1 MQVPQHKSFT
11 GPLIL
16 LTLVCFLIEGLLP
29 FAPTPLGDV
38 NFHQEARALSLSLRG
53 SNAWANL
60 RISHAPGPAL
70 YYSIPYLFVPAG
82 ASEHTYWIAGSI
94 WNFFCTT
101 LATVLVYF
109 TARLLAG
116 ERAGRIA
123 AILVLI
129 APFGI
134 YYSFGIAAETPG
146 FLGAAVFAYGW
157 ARYRTHQAAGALIS
171 CSGLILLVLNRPNT
185 LPVAALALLIAVL
198 GWASKSAVMRA
209 EAKLALRC
217 ALVTFGAV
225 VVASAL
231 LALQRG
237 NEGLRVQTTNIY
249 DILLQGS
256 YQFRTE
262 PWDWRN
268 WGKNT
273 REGSQDYQDWSE
285 QRDRLLQQ
293 SLDSGIHFRDVERAW
308 VVDDFLTHPMLHLRM
323 TAVRALSQNVA
334 TVNSVH
340 PDSFG
345 MGPFRGRWVF
355 FGFHGLLNL
364 ISLMPLAGSLW
375 FFAQRRREILTYW
388 PLWSPW
394 LALFTFHALV
404 YAEPRYLLPSRPL
417 LCIMSALALTQYLNS
432 RKSAA
437 RELSE
442 SSTMV
447 MVGRGWAA
455 DGSNGEREVVT
466 RTRVKV

>member
-1 MQVPQHKSFT
+1 MKVSQQKSFT
-11 GPLIL
+11 VPLVV
-16 LTLVCFLIEGLLP
+16 LTLVCFMIVGLLP
-29 FAPTPLGDV
+29 FAPSPLGDV
-38 NFHQEARALSLSLRG
+38 NFHQEAKTLSLTLRG
-53 SNAWANL
+53 ASSWSDL

-70 YYSIPYLFVPAG
+70 YYAIPYLFVPVA
-82 ASEHTYWIAGSI
+82 ASEHTYWVAACI
-94 WNFFCTT
+94 WNLFCTT
-101 LATVLVYF
+101 LATLLVYF

-134 YYSFGIAAETPG
+134 YYSFGIAAETPA
-146 FLGAAVFAYGW
+146 FLGAAIFVYGW
-157 ARYRTHQAAGALIS
+157 ARYRTHRAAGAFLS

-185 LPVAALALLIAVL
+185 LPVAALAFLIAAI
-198 GWASKSAVMRA
+198 GWTSKSAIMHA
-209 EAKLALRC
+209 ESRLALRC
-217 ALVTFGAV
+217 AVFTFGAV
-225 VVASAL
+225 IVASAL
-231 LALQRG
+231 LALQKG

-256 YQFRTE
+256 FQFRTE

-273 REGSQDYQDWSE
+273 REGSQDYQDWLE
-285 QRDRLLQQ
+285 QRDKLLKQ
-293 SLDSGIHFRDVERAW
+293 SLDSGVHFRDVERAW
-308 VVDDFLTHPMLHLRM
+308 VVDDVLNHPILHLRA
-323 TAVRALSQNVA
+323 TAVRVLSQNVA

-345 MGPFRGRWVF
+345 IGSFRGRWVF

-364 ISLMPLAGSLW
+364 IGLLPLAGSLW
-375 FFAQRRREILTYW
+375 FFAQRRREILSYW
-388 PLWSPW
+388 ALWSPW

-417 LCIMSALALTQYLNS
+417 LCIMSALAVTQYLNS
-432 RKSAA
+432 RKSLAT
-437 RELSE
+437 ELSE
-442 SSTMV
+442 NGTLV
-447 MVGRGWAA
+447 MTGRGWAA
-455 DGSNGEREVVT
+455 DGSNGEREVI

>member
-1 MQVPQHKSFT
+1 MKVSQQNSFRA
-11 GPLIL
+11 PLIL
-16 LTLVCFLIEGLLP
+16 LTLVCFLIVGMLP
-29 FAPTPLGDV
+29 FAPSPLGDV
-38 NFHQEARALSLSLRG
+38 NFHQEAKALSLALRG
-53 SNAWANL
+53 SSAWSDL

-70 YYSIPYLFVPAG
+70 YYAIPYLFVPGG
-82 ASEHTYWIAGSI
+82 ASEHTYWVAACI

-101 LATVLVYF
+101 LATLLVYF
-109 TARLLAG
+109 TARILAG

-129 APFGI
+129 APFGV
-134 YYSFGIAAETPG
+134 YYSFGIAAETPA
-146 FLGAAVFAYGW
+146 FLGAAVFVYGW
-157 ARYRTHQAAGALIS
+157 ARYRTRHSAGALIS
-171 CSGLILLVLNRPNT
+171 CLGLILLVLNRPNT
-185 LPVAALALLIAVL
+185 LPVAALAFLIAAF
-198 GWASKSAVMRA
+198 GSTSKSVVMRA
-209 EAKLALRC
+209 EARLALRC
-217 ALVTFGAV
+217 ALFTIGTV
-225 VVASAL
+225 VAASAL
-231 LALQRG
+231 LALQAG

-256 YQFRTE
+256 FQFRTE

-285 QRDRLLQQ
+285 QRDRLLKQ
-293 SLDSGIHFRDVERAW
+293 SLESGIHFRDVERAW

-323 TAVRALSQNVA
+323 TAVRVLSQNVA

-345 MGPFRGRWVF
+345 VGPFRGRWVF

-375 FFAQRRREILTYW
+375 FFAQRRRDILSYW

-417 LCIMSALALTQYLNS
+417 LCIMSALAVTQYLSS
-432 RKSAA
+432 RKSATA
-437 RELSE
+437 ELSE
-442 SSTMV
+442 DGTVV
-447 MVGRGWAA
+447 MVGREWAA
-455 DGSNGEREVVT
+455 DGSNGEREVI
-466 RTRVKV
+466 RRRVKV

>member
-1 MQVPQHKSFT
+1 MRALQQKSFT

-16 LTLVCFLIEGLLP
+16 LTVICFLIVGLLP
-29 FAPTPLGDV
+29 FAPSPFGDV
-38 NFHQEARALSLSLRG
+38 NFHQEAKTLSLALRG
-53 SNAWANL
+53 SSAWSDL

-70 YYSIPYLFVPAG
+70 YYAIPYLLVPTG
-82 ASEHTYWIAGSI
+82 ASEHTYWLAACI
-94 WNFFCTT
+94 WNFLCTT
-101 LATVLVYF
+101 LATLLIYF
-109 TARLLAG
+109 AARRLAG
-116 ERAGRIA
+116 ERTGRIA

-146 FLGAAVFAYGW
+146 FLGAAAFAYGW
-157 ARYRTHQAAGALIS
+157 ARYRTHQANGALIS

-185 LPVAALALLIAVL
+185 LPVAALAVLIAAL
-198 GWASKSAVMRA
+198 GWTSKSAIMRA
-209 EAKLALRC
+209 EARLAFLC
-217 ALVTFGAV
+217 ALFTFGAV
-225 VVASAL
+225 VIASVL
-231 LALQRG
+231 LAQQTG

-256 YQFRTE
+256 FQFRTE

-273 REGSQDYQDWSE
+273 RAGSQDYQNWSE
-285 QRDRLLQQ
+285 QRDKLLQR

-308 VVDDFLTHPMLHLRM
+308 VVDDFLTHPLLHVRM
-323 TAVRALSQNVA
+323 TAVRVLSQNIA

-340 PDSFG
+340 PESFG
-345 MGPFRGRWVF
+345 IGPFRGRWVF
-355 FGFHGLLNL
+355 FVFHGLLNL
-364 ISLMPLAGSLW
+364 IGLMPLAGSLW
-375 FFAQRRREILTYW
+375 FVTQRRREILTYW

-417 LCIMSALALTQYLNS
+417 LCIMSALALTQYLKS
-432 RKSAA
+432 RQSAA
-437 RELSE
+437 SGLSRDG
-442 SSTMV
+442 SLV

-455 DGSNGEREVVT
+455 DGSNGEREVIK
-466 RTRVKV
+466 TRVKV

>member
-1 MQVPQHKSFT
+1 M
-11 GPLIL
+11 
-16 LTLVCFLIEGLLP
+16 LTLVCFLIVGLLP
-29 FAPTPLGDV
+29 FAPSPFGDV
-38 NFHQEARALSLSLRG
+38 NFHQEAKTLSLALRG
-53 SNAWANL
+53 SGAWSDL

-70 YYSIPYLFVPAG
+70 YYAIPYLFVHAG
-82 ASEHTYWIAGSI
+82 ASDHAYWLAACI

-123 AILVLI
+123 AVLVLL

-134 YYSFGIAAETPG
+134 YYSFGIAAETPA

-157 ARYRTHQAAGALIS
+157 ARQRTHQAAGAFIC

-185 LPVAALALLIAVL
+185 LPVAALALLIAAI
-198 GWASKSAVMRA
+198 GWTSKSAVMRA
-209 EAKLALRC
+209 EARLALTC
-217 ALVTFGAV
+217 ALLTFGAV
-225 VVASAL
+225 AVAAGL
-231 LALQRG
+231 LALQTG
-237 NEGLRVQTTNIY
+237 NEGLRVQTTNVY

-256 YQFRTE
+256 FQFRTE

-273 REGSQDYQDWSE
+273 REGSQDYQNWSE
-285 QRDRLLQQ
+285 ERDRLLQQ

-308 VVDDFLTHPMLHLRM
+308 VVDDILNHPWLHVRM
-323 TAVRALSQNVA
+323 TALRMLSQNVA

-345 MGPFRGRWVF
+345 LGPIRGRWVF
-355 FGFHGLLNL
+355 FGFHGVLNL
-364 ISLMPLAGSLW
+364 IGLIPLAGSLW
-375 FFAQRRREILTYW
+375 FLSQRRREILSYW

-394 LALFTFHALV
+394 LALFAFHALV

-417 LCIMSALALTQYLNS
+417 LCIMSALALAEYLNS
-432 RKSAA
+432 RKPAGA
-437 RELSE
+437 ELSQD
-442 SSTMV
+442 SDLAA
-447 MVGRGWAA
+447 VGRGWAA
-455 DGSNGEREVVT
+455 DGSDGVRELSI
-466 RTRVKV
+466 TRVKV